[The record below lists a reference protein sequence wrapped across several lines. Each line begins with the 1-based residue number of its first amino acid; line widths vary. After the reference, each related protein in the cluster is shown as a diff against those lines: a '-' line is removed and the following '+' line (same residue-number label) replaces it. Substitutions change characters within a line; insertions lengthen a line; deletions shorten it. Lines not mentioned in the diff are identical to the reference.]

1 MEREKSE
8 ISVHACPFTVII
20 IIIITISP
28 GCLPDMQLGV
38 TCIFMYVHI
47 KIGGMT
53 CASCVLKIEWNL

>member
-1 MEREKSE
+1 MEREKSK

-38 TCIFMYVHI
+38 TCVCMYVH
-47 KIGGMT
+47 MW
-53 CASCVLKIEWNL
+53 ASGS